1 MFLVTERRSTWRVP
15 VLRAE
20 AIHCRTS
27 GRSIVRRLPARLIGG
42 RCRPRR
48 SAPVQVDVPEE
59 VIAPALGRAMQPQ
72 AERERRQR
80 LGTPRL
86 AQELQPDLLGCVIA
100 LLAIARDAAGD
111 DVVPTLVAAASDGDH
126 VVERELGGSE
136 PASAVLTTVIVP
148 GVDVGPGE
156 GDVGEGTFHPDVT
169 EQAKHRRE
177 LDPYRD
183 AADLPVVDGDD
194 LHLALEEHGDGLLP
208 RNDPQGLVGRVE
220 HQGLFHGRRP
230 KKLCARERLLSRR
243 GSDPCDPEQAAPAV
257 QAARTSVG
265 VSAPGMTGT
274 EYRRQISMV
283 ARLRAGL
290 TTKRAPASM
299 QARAVSASSTVPAP
313 SRTSWPKRFETCSMT
328 PSAPGTVIVIS
339 RTVTPPSRI
348 ASTTLIASS
357 ADGARTTRTRPIS
370 AIWARICCLVMSLIS
385 GGELSPHLARR
396 ELPP

>member
-111 DVVPTLVAAASDGDH
+111 DVVPTLVAAGGDGDH

-148 GVDVGPGE
+148 GVDVGQGE

-243 GSDPCDPEQAAPAV
+243 GSDPCDPR
-257 QAARTSVG
+257 QAARTAHGWAALQADARASCTSRTYSRAFSVTTRALPSRMAC
-265 VSAPGMTGT
+265 VSTRSAPTP
-274 EYRRQISMV
+274 
-283 ARLRAGL
+283 RA
-290 TTKRAPASM
+290 M
-299 QARAVSASSTVPAP
+299 EP
-313 SRTSWPKRFETCSMT
+313 SRMK
-328 PSAPGTVIVIS
+328 SAAVFTD
-339 RTVTPPSRI
+339 TPPVGI
-348 ASTTLIASS
+348 
-357 ADGARTTRTRPIS
+357 IS
-370 AIWARICCLVMSLIS
+370 IW
-385 GGELSPHLARR
+385 GTGPLSHFIYLA
-396 ELPP
+396 PPSPPQG